1 MRPTLT
7 LTCIHCGER
16 FTRERKRV
24 IGQGQDKFCSRG
36 CNAAS
41 RTRGPE
47 QRFWSKVKRGPGCW
61 EWTGFT
67 MQGYGVIRGR
77 DGRRGT
83 GGQVKI
89 LLTHRLC
96 WEMHFGPIPEG
107 TCVCHRCDN
116 RACVNPAHLFLG
128 TNADNSA
135 DMVRKGRQANGEGTS
150 KAKMTAAGVV
160 DARRRHAAGE
170 SIASIARLYGITS
183 QGMSSIVHGK
193 CWKHLP

>member
-41 RTRGPE
+41 RTHGPE
-47 QRFWSKVKRGPGCW
+47 QRFWNKVKRGPGCW

-67 MQGYGVIRGR
+67 MQGYGVLRGR
-77 DGRRGT
+77 DERRGA

-89 LLTHRLC
+89 LLAHRLC
-96 WEMHFGPIPEG
+96 WEMHFGAIPEG
-107 TCVCHRCDN
+107 LCVCHRCDN
-116 RACVNPAHLFLG
+116 RRCVNPAHLFLG
-128 TNADNSA
+128 TPAHNTL
-135 DMVRKGRQANGEGTS
+135 DMLVKGRNQRGEGCARS
-150 KAKMTAAGVV
+150 KMTEAGVRE
-160 DARRRHAAGE
+160 ARRRWQDGE
-170 SIASIARLYGITS
+170 TIADLARAFGLS
-183 QGMSSIVHGK
+183 PQGMSAIVNWRNWRHVE
-193 CWKHLP
+193 